1 MSSQPPTKQD
11 FLIDNPW
18 QSLRRHTDARIGLGR
33 SGVSLPTDAHL
44 SFQLAHARARDAVHI
59 PLAIDQLEKAIRA
72 FSPVDIWSLKSRTAD
87 RATYLQRPD
96 LGRLLSRESEQ
107 FLRQHS
113 LAEGFDIAVVIV
125 DGLSSTAVQH
135 HAPPMLE
142 HLLSAIHPLG
152 YRCAPICLVTQ
163 GRVAVGDP
171 IGELLNARLLVMM
184 IGERP
189 GLSSPDSLGIYFTW
203 QPQSGKTDAQRNC
216 ISNIRHE
223 GLSYEEA
230 THKLM
235 YLMQEADRRQLSGV
249 YLKDETDAG
258 EASLPGR
265 EKTGNLLINRHKD

>member
-1 MSSQPPTKQD
+1 MSSEPPTKQD

-18 QSLRRHTDARIGLGR
+18 QSLRRYTDARIGLGR
-33 SGVSLPTDAHL
+33 SGVSLPTDVHL
-44 SFQLAHARARDAVHI
+44 SFQLSHARARDAVHI
-59 PLAIDQLEKAIRA
+59 PLDNDQLEKSIRA
-72 FSPVDIWSLKSRTAD
+72 FSPVDIWSLKSRARD
-87 RATYLQRPD
+87 RAAYLQRPD

-113 LAEGFDIAVVIV
+113 PTEGFDIAVVIA
-125 DGLSSTAVQH
+125 DGLSSTAVLR

-142 HLLSAIHPLG
+142 HLLSAVAPLD

-203 QPQSGKTDAQRNC
+203 QPQSGKSDAQRNC

-258 EASLPGR
+258 EALLPGQ